1 MVRDLSSRHPK
12 QLTVALAAEEA
23 AGGQALRLLVGRGH
37 RVAAVFSDSAGAAT
51 GATVASVAGNLG
63 IPVRPAAEVR
73 DQALASELRATGV
86 ELLLNIHSLYIVDAE
101 VLAAPAL
108 GAYNLHPGPLP
119 ERAGLN
125 VPSWALYE
133 GDEVHGVTLHRLTP
147 GVDEGPIAFSERFQV
162 GPRDTALKVMTQ
174 CVRRGLPLV
183 ERLLDLAERGEPI
196 PAHPQ
201 DLARRRWFGAGP
213 PEGGH
218 LDWDRP
224 ARKVAD
230 FVRACDYG
238 PFPSPW
244 GFPRCEADRREVA
257 IAAAEALSEQTDAQT
272 GTVAAAEG
280 GGRLVA
286 AADAWVRVDRIEVA
300 GERIAAAEVLR
311 LGERLHPAREVE
323 PREHR

>member
-1 MVRDLSSRHPK
+1 M

-23 AGGQALRLLVGRGH
+23 AGGQALRLLAGRGH
-37 RVAAVFSDSAGAAT
+37 TVAAVFSDSRGAAG
-51 GATVASVAGNLG
+51 GATVSSVADNLG

-73 DQALASELRATGV
+73 DPALAGELRETGV
-86 ELLLNIHSLYIVDAE
+86 ELLLNIHSLYIVDVE
-101 VLAAPAL
+101 VLAAPPL

-125 VPSWALYE
+125 APSWALYE
-133 GDEVHGVTLHRLTP
+133 GDELHGVTLHRMTP
-147 GVDEGPIAFSERFQV
+147 GVDEGAIAFAERFQV
-162 GPRDTALKVMTQ
+162 GPRDSALKVMTQ

-201 DLARRRWFGAGP
+201 DLARRRWFDAGP
-213 PEGGH
+213 PEGGR

-224 ARKVAD
+224 ARQVAD

-244 GFPRCEADRREVA
+244 GFPRCEAGGREIA
-257 IAAAEALSEQTDAQT
+257 IAAAEALSEETDAQT
-272 GTVAAAEG
+272 GLVAAGQG

-300 GERIAAAEVLR
+300 GRQIAAAEVLR
-311 LGERLHPAREVE
+311 PGERLHPAREVRQ
-323 PREHR
+323 REHR